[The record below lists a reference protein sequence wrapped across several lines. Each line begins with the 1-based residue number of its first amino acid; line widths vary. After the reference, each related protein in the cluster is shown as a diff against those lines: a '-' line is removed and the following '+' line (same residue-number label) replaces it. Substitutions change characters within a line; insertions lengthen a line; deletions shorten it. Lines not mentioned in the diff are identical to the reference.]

1 MIMYSLLLIQI
12 ERREIDFELID
23 ETHNRLRKRQ
33 EFELPSLFCEHVLII
48 QFSYEM
54 EADKQLEEDV
64 VQGQGDEVTAE
75 VD

>member
-48 QFSYEM
+48 
-54 EADKQLEEDV
+54 
-64 VQGQGDEVTAE
+64 
-75 VD
+75 